1 MSYQLSDLIEDSRLQ
16 RLFLFKSKP
25 CALQLWILQI
35 KKDDLV
41 ENRIV
46 YGRLVP
52 YSFFNNAWSFSD
64 KDNSQSV
71 DNFRA
76 SVTQLNLY
84 IDSSLCSDLF
94 RMICT
99 GQSINVISEALNLKI
114 PEKLSK
120 QYGNTIL
127 INKNPIF
134 RPVSYLVNRDSYL
147 TNLLLSP
154 HGSAG
159 ALSAAVSN
167 KSKSLLFYFD
177 DSYSRDL
184 ASIVLKRLKEDTGM
198 DFDGVDIHR
207 LGEIELLVFPTL
219 DDKEKNLLFI
229 ERTKYKGL
237 SIKFNSS
244 QIPNFD
250 KFQFHLSCENNNQ
263 VYFSKIVLAQS
274 NRSGIF
280 QYYFD
285 LDEKIFKI
293 TDATK
298 IDIFGFK
305 ENDSTEGCL
314 CCSWR
319 ITYVKEINLR
329 MQVIGN
335 QSNSVK
341 FDWLEKTVNSK
352 KNDRLVA
359 ALNPVKSADISES
372 RISEYAIDPWVEENQ
387 NLKSLFQ
394 KLNPPKSSGR
404 FFLQWGKS
412 DGEGRLQFVEWFKE
426 LISKHKSKHI
436 TIFDPYFEDV
446 GLGLL
451 TLYASQSAEYSI
463 FRSLPKPSDPN
474 IPKRRKTDNVV
485 IVGLDNLLANCK
497 QNSKRLQNKKIK
509 IYGLKDGYLH
519 DRYILVM
526 NDNGL
531 PVEGYHLSNSFQKAT
546 ENYPLLVTPIPTDVL
561 YGINQYT
568 FDLIK
573 RLNNSSDLEDDSSP
587 ITMLFDSKNISRNT
601 RIYDPLAFL
610 NNELA
615 GKVLSVWLQKPV
627 LKGLFGDNL
636 IKKMNE
642 LGVIQNESFH
652 DLPDEGLFLCLN
664 QMDGELADFMEAWKV
679 IGEILARTTTGD
691 SNLEKLKTESKFLLF
706 LSKFLSNSFQRNH
719 LNDDNEVSVI
729 DPTYFRKTL
738 VELIQSS
745 IWVRNFF
752 QSTKYSALT
761 WAEFYTIKCL
771 WQYEPKLLIDIAE
784 RELVID
790 FNSTKIIE
798 LSLLGQIVSEISFNL
813 EFNSISDQQL
823 QILLASKIVFLRWL
837 GWNALEQSIISSSDL
852 AKINKSLANFEYTEK
867 IQFIA
872 WILNRNHE
880 NTDFADTYKNI
891 LDVLWNVLPEHIA
904 YEDLETFIDAARG
917 HMHKLTWSGLWL
929 FRDIIQPLLDNKR
942 IGFDDA
948 CKIWLKDFIE
958 ILELKE
964 PNRPLIFS
972 SEREGNLINISA
984 YLWANS
990 GFSFQL
996 SSLNDV
1002 KAIFEN
1008 QRRIVQRPL
1017 ASTSNWS
1024 RWDEALK
1031 ISMWISVFTKLCR
1044 YYLNQINI
1052 EKHEQLDSLLE
1063 LSYKLVT
1070 IRSLEEWNSESDLI
1084 KFAEWSENLLGNQES
1099 ISNSAV

>member
-16 RLFLFKSKP
+16 RLFLLKSKP

-52 YSFFNNAWSFSD
+52 YSFFNNSWSFSD
-64 KDNSQSV
+64 KDTSQSI

-99 GQSINVISEALNLKI
+99 GQSINAISEALNLKI
-114 PEKLSK
+114 PKKLSK

-134 RPVSYLVNRDSYL
+134 RPVIYLVNRDSYL
-147 TNLLLSP
+147 PNLLLSP

-167 KSKSLLFYFD
+167 TGKSLLFYFD
-177 DSYSRDL
+177 NSYSRNL

-198 DFDGVDIHR
+198 DFGGVDIHR
-207 LGEIELLVFPTL
+207 LGEIEFLVFPTL
-219 DDKEKNLLFI
+219 DDKDKNLLTI

-250 KFQFHLSCENNNQ
+250 KFQFHLICENNNQ

-274 NRSGIF
+274 MGNGVF

-305 ENDSTEGCL
+305 ENDFAEGYL
-314 CCSWR
+314 CCSWG
-319 ITYVKEINLR
+319 ITYLKEINLR
-329 MQVIGN
+329 MQVIRN

-352 KNDRLVA
+352 KSDRLA
-359 ALNPVKSADISES
+359 AVLAPSKSADISES
-372 RISEYAIDPWVEENQ
+372 RIREDVIDPWVEENQ
-387 NLKSLFQ
+387 NLKSIFQ

-426 LISKHKSKHI
+426 LIAKHNSKHI

-451 TLYASQSAEYSI
+451 TLYASPSAEYSI
-463 FRSLPKPSDPN
+463 FRSLPKLSDPN
-474 IPKRRKTDNVV
+474 TPKRRKTDNV
-485 IVGLDNLLANCK
+485 IKIGIDNLIANCE
-497 QNSKRLQNKKIK
+497 QNRKILQKKKIK

-531 PVEGYHLSNSFQKAT
+531 PIEGYHLSNSFQKAT
-546 ENYPLLVTPIPTDVL
+546 ENYPLLITPIPTDVL
-561 YGINQYT
+561 YKTNQYT

-587 ITMLFDSKNISRNT
+587 ITMLFDSKNIST
-601 RIYDPLAFL
+601 HTKTYEPLDFL

-615 GKVLSVWLQKPV
+615 GKILNVWLKQPV
-627 LKGLFGDNL
+627 LKGLSGDNL

-642 LGVIQNESFH
+642 LGLIQNESLH
-652 DLPDEGLFLCLN
+652 DLPDEGLFLCLTEI
-664 QMDGELADFMEAWKV
+664 DGELADFMETWKI
-679 IGEILARTTTGD
+679 IGEILARTITGD
-691 SNLEKLKTESKFLLF
+691 SNLEKLKFERKFLLF

-719 LNDDNEVSVI
+719 LNDDSEVSVI
-729 DPTYFRKTL
+729 DPIYFRKTL
-738 VELIQSS
+738 VELTQSS
-745 IWVRNFF
+745 IWVRHFF

-761 WAEFYTIKCL
+761 WAEFYTIKYL

-784 RELVID
+784 KELVTD
-790 FNSTKIIE
+790 FNSTNIVE
-798 LSLLGQIVSEISFNL
+798 LSLLGQIVSEISLSL
-813 EFNSISDQQL
+813 EFHSISEENL
-823 QILLASKIVFLRWL
+823 NVLMASKIALFKWL
-837 GWNALEQSIISSSDL
+837 GWNALEQAILSSSDL
-852 AKINKSLANFEYTEK
+852 TTISDKLSNFKYIEK
-867 IQFIA
+867 LHFLA
-872 WILNRNHE
+872 WILNRNSE
-880 NTDFADTYKNI
+880 KTNYLDAYKNI
-891 LDVLWNVLPEHIA
+891 LDELWKTFPEQIP
-904 YEDLETFIDAARG
+904 YEDLVTFIDAARG
-917 HMHKLTWSGLWL
+917 HMHKLTWSGMWL
-929 FRDIIQPLLDNKR
+929 FKDIIQPLLDNKR
-942 IGFDDA
+942 ISFNDA
-948 CKIWLKDFIE
+948 WCIWLKDFIE
-958 ILELKE
+958 IFKLEE
-964 PNRPLIFS
+964 PKHSLIFN
-972 SEREGNLINISA
+972 SEREGNLINICA

-990 GFSFQL
+990 SSSFQL
-996 SSLNDV
+996 SSLNDIRIILV
-1002 KAIFEN
+1002 N
-1008 QRRIVQRPL
+1008 QQRIIQQPL

-1024 RWDEALK
+1024 RWNDALTV
-1031 ISMWISVFTKLCR
+1031 SMWISAFAKLCSH
-1044 YYLNQINI
+1044 YLNQLGIKDN
-1052 EKHEQLDSLLE
+1052 EQLDTLLK
-1063 LSYKLVT
+1063 LSYSLT
-1070 IRSLEEWNSESDLI
+1070 MIRPLEEWNSESELI
-1084 KFAEWSENLLGNQES
+1084 KFVEWIENLLSNQKE
-1099 ISNSAV
+1099 ISNSTV